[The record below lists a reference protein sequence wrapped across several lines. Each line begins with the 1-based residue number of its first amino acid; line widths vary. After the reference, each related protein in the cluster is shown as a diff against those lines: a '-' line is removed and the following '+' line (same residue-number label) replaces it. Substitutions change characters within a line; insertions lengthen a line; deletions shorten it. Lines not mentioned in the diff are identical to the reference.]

1 VVKNICLVLL
11 LVLVCTCSSHQDYF
25 LFEMVIG
32 MKGNFHKILLMRWK
46 VMNFLLFLVV
56 GDFGFVFWWL
66 QGEHFC
72 NSSFL
77 ILVNFVDCVW
87 NSFMHMMY
95 LCLYLTLKLCSYFV
109 VIYTILNVHDQTLA
123 DEINDFFIN
132 LLSFKQLTK
141 YKSITFS
148 FSPVSFLDCNLRRA
162 PSKSFREATS
172 VLSNYF
178 RTKN

>member
-95 LCLYLTLKLCSYFV
+95 LCLYLTLSNCVLIFWLYIQFWMYMIKHWLMRWMFFLLISY
-109 VIYTILNVHDQTLA
+109 
-123 DEINDFFIN
+123 
-132 LLSFKQLTK
+132 LLSSSLNIK
-141 YKSITFS
+141 
-148 FSPVSFLDCNLRRA
+148 V
-162 PSKSFREATS
+162 
-172 VLSNYF
+172 
-178 RTKN
+178 